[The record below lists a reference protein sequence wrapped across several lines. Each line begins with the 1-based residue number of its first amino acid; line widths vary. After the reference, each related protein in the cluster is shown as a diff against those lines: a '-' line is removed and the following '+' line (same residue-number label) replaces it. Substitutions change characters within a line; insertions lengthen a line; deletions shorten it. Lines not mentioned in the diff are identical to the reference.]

1 MRRLVL
7 LTLLVLAAPSAAA
20 RDRAEEDY
28 QAARRAYYQLK
39 DDAQRRKFRH
49 QWLNVAHRFEAVAKK
64 YPNSGRAP
72 DALYTAARLLAE
84 LSRISMLDEDLR
96 AAISDYETILERTP
110 KNSLA
115 DDAALALGR
124 IYLERTGETEKSRRV
139 VERALTALP
148 RGDQRAELVAL
159 RALLPASPQPP
170 ATGKRVP
177 ARHAAAKED
186 AQARSGTAQKSSAAN
201 LPSDSSK
208 SSPSTRT
215 RKSAPASP
223 SSPSAAETASTGAL
237 LDAIA
242 RTAKIPSSSPGS
254 APRAAAPSAKSS
266 TPVRS
271 ERPGR
276 GAASDH
282 ADDAPGSVSSP
293 STDSVVPDPEG
304 AHAEAEEEDSAP
316 DAPPATPT
324 KAQARLRA
332 ALDAGTS
339 EVTLAEQLG
348 LKVRRVV
355 IDAGH
360 GGHDTGAI
368 GRRGTQEKDVTLAV
382 ARKVAEILADR
393 GLEVILTRDDDRF
406 VRLEDRTRIA
416 NEAKGDLFISI
427 HCNAAANRRI
437 RGIETFTLNVASD
450 RYSIR
455 LAARENAQSEKSL
468 SDLQFILAD
477 LATRANTEESERLAR
492 RVQKSLVGTLAR
504 KYSEIEDHGTK
515 HALFYVLLGAKMPAI
530 LVESSF
536 LSHPE
541 EEVRLASKAYQSH
554 LAEAIADGVQ
564 AFLDD
569 RHRVA
574 QVE

>member
-124 IYLERTGETEKSRRV
+124 IYLERTGEIEKSRRV

-237 LDAIA
+237 LD
-242 RTAKIPSSSPGS
+242 
-254 APRAAAPSAKSS
+254 
-266 TPVRS
+266 
-271 ERPGR
+271 
-276 GAASDH
+276 
-282 ADDAPGSVSSP
+282 
-293 STDSVVPDPEG
+293 
-304 AHAEAEEEDSAP
+304 
-316 DAPPATPT
+316 
-324 KAQARLRA
+324 
-332 ALDAGTS
+332 
-339 EVTLAEQLG
+339 
-348 LKVRRVV
+348 
-355 IDAGH
+355 
-360 GGHDTGAI
+360 
-368 GRRGTQEKDVTLAV
+368 
-382 ARKVAEILADR
+382 
-393 GLEVILTRDDDRF
+393 
-406 VRLEDRTRIA
+406 
-416 NEAKGDLFISI
+416 
-427 HCNAAANRRI
+427 
-437 RGIETFTLNVASD
+437 
-450 RYSIR
+450 
-455 LAARENAQSEKSL
+455 
-468 SDLQFILAD
+468 
-477 LATRANTEESERLAR
+477 
-492 RVQKSLVGTLAR
+492 
-504 KYSEIEDHGTK
+504 
-515 HALFYVLLGAKMPAI
+515 
-530 LVESSF
+530 
-536 LSHPE
+536 
-541 EEVRLASKAYQSH
+541 
-554 LAEAIADGVQ
+554 
-564 AFLDD
+564 
-569 RHRVA
+569 
-574 QVE
+574 